1 MDVKN
6 WEKLKTMDSL
16 IRMQLP
22 VDDPLCNI
30 FNTES
35 MVFSS
40 RSTTFRSSMLSS
52 LSWFKTWSIW
62 RWTWSSISTWINA
75 TKQIANATENIADEN
90 CEGRWKTWG
99 VFDFSMM
106 CLWFLHSWS
115 DRKRVL
121 KRWWILV
128 QLQLG
133 LLSHSVDQLRQRKCF
148 MGLGFNFFCLTWS
161 PLTTVAIFQTT
172 KNSLSCQLSYF
183 HVILTS
189 MSDSGVNK
197 TVADVIGR
205 VRTKLDQ
212 VFKHPRRPRGI

>member
-62 RWTWSSISTWINA
+62 RWTWSSISTWISA
-75 TKQIANATENIADEN
+75 TKQIARVTENIVDEN
-90 CEGRWKTWG
+90 CEGWKTWG
-99 VFDFSMM
+99 VFDFSMNN
-106 CLWFLHSWS
+106 WS
-115 DRKRVL
+115 DRRRVL

>member
-6 WEKLKTMDSL
+6 WEKLKRMDSL

-22 VDDPLCNI
+22 EGDPLCNI

-35 MVFSS
+35 MVFSWP
-40 RSTTFRSSMLSS
+40 STTFRSSMLSS

-62 RWTWSSISTWINA
+62 RWTWSSISTWISA
-75 TKQIANATENIADEN
+75 TKQIANVTENIADEN
-90 CEGRWKTWG
+90 CEGWKTWG
-99 VFDFSMM
+99 VFDFSMNN
-106 CLWFLHSWS
+106 WS
-115 DRKRVL
+115 HRKRVL

-148 MGLGFNFFCLTWS
+148 MDLGFNFLCLTWS

-172 KNSLSCQLSYF
+172 KNSLSCHLSYF

-189 MSDSGVNK
+189 MSGVW
-197 TVADVIGR
+197 A
-205 VRTKLDQ
+205 Q
-212 VFKHPRRPRGI
+212 

>member
-22 VDDPLCNI
+22 EGDLLCNI

-35 MVFSS
+35 MVFSWP
-40 RSTTFRSSMLSS
+40 STTFRSSMLSS

-62 RWTWSSISTWINA
+62 RWTWSSISTWISA
-75 TKQIANATENIADEN
+75 TKQIARATENIADEN
-90 CEGRWKTWG
+90 CEGWKTWG
-99 VFDFSMM
+99 VFDFSMN
-106 CLWFLHSWS
+106 SWS

-128 QLQLG
+128 QLQLQ
-133 LLSHSVDQLRQRKCF
+133 LLSHSVDQLRQRKSF

-161 PLTTVAIFQTT
+161 PLTTLAIFQTT
-172 KNSLSCQLSYF
+172 KNSLGCQLSYF
-183 HVILTS
+183 HPNLDVRCLGSITQWRAS
-189 MSDSGVNK
+189 SQSG
-197 TVADVIGR
+197 D
-205 VRTKLDQ
+205 
-212 VFKHPRRPRGI
+212 

>member
-22 VDDPLCNI
+22 VGDPLCNI

-35 MVFSS
+35 MVFSWP
-40 RSTTFRSSMLSS
+40 STTFRSSMLSS

-75 TKQIANATENIADEN
+75 TKQIANATESIADEN
-90 CEGRWKTWG
+90 CEGRWNTWG

-115 DRKRVL
+115 DRKLVL

-128 QLQLG
+128 QLQLVWVG
-133 LLSHSVDQLRQRKCF
+133 
-148 MGLGFNFFCLTWS
+148 MGLEFNFFCLTWS
-161 PLTTVAIFQTT
+161 PLTTVAVFQTT

-189 MSDSGVNK
+189 MSDSESITLWRTSFAEWELSLIRCSSILGDPG
-197 TVADVIGR
+197 ADSGGEGKSKR
-205 VRTKLDQ
+205 AK
-212 VFKHPRRPRGI
+212 K